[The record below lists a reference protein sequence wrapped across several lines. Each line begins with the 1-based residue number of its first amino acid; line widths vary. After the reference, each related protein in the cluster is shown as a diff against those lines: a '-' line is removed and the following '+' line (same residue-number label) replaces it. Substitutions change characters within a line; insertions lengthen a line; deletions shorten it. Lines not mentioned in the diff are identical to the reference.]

1 MLVKNK
7 RNDIIYVKYKAQ
19 SLALGEDQCWA
30 HRLRS
35 RHQMAVPLGG
45 SDLPHGEG
53 PGAAV
58 QARPFQR
65 TLPPLPLENGVTSG
79 RSCPLGLDFYFP
91 EKKW

>member
-1 MLVKNK
+1 MLVRNK

-58 QARPFQR
+58 AGK
-65 TLPPLPLENGVTSG
+65 TVSENTSSSTSG
-79 RSCPLGLDFYFP
+79 EWCDLRQVMSFRP
-91 EKKW
+91 